1 MHGDPRTFTP
11 PRKTLQED
19 KEGEIKMAE
28 EKQSP
33 ITGLFEET
41 SSTDAPAKEVDG
53 IIRIPTEK
61 TNGKVHAVPDEPTP
75 TKVVSFD
82 ELNRLED
89 DSLHRYKTL
98 VAQVN
103 TLQAALGAMR
113 GLVGLSLLVAVYAA
127 FKVRKLSSLVEGGA
141 KDKKK
146 EVIDV
151 EEVAGTTVEVE

>member
-82 ELNRLED
+82 ELHRLE
-89 DSLHRYKTL
+89 DSLHRYKML